1 MNSNIIKE
9 MKKYTLEPNTITGTV
24 YTAKI
29 FIKDLVYEKER
40 LIRIFLPSDYFT
52 NNIKTFPVLY
62 MMDGKNLFD
71 KHTSYAGE
79 WGVDEIIENRIK
91 ENKQSFIVIGID
103 SSIDGDIR
111 CQEMAPTGTNLTSI
125 DGLPNSFDAYGDILG
140 EYIVNTLVPEIDK
153 LYRTNGLNTIAGSSM
168 GGLFAYYMGMK
179 YPNIFK
185 SSICFSPAFCLYNED
200 YCKLE
205 LNKINVNNNKFYFLV
220 GDVEYENQF
229 VSLTKYTY
237 DLMLSLGY
245 QDLKYIHDKEGIH
258 HESFWNKY
266 FDDALDFI
274 SK

>member
-1 MNSNIIKE
+1 MR
-9 MKKYTLEPNTITGTV
+9 Y
-24 YTAKI
+24 YYKI
-29 FIKDLVYEKER
+29 RFK
-40 LIRIFLPSDYFT
+40 F
-52 NNIKTFPVLY
+52 
-62 MMDGKNLFD
+62 
-71 KHTSYAGE
+71 
-79 WGVDEIIENRIK
+79 
-91 ENKQSFIVIGID
+91 IGID

-140 EYIVNTLVPEIDK
+140 EYIVNTLVPEIDQ
-153 LYRTNGLNTIAGSSM
+153 LYRTNGVNTIAGSSM

-179 YPNIFK
+179 YPNVFK

-200 YCKLE
+200 YCKTE

-237 DLMLSLGY
+237 DLMLSLGF